1 MTAILDTG
9 ALIALERNDREMWV
23 RLKGALASDDV
34 PVTHAGVVGQAWRG
48 GPQQARLAS
57 ALGGIEVRA
66 VDEALGRLSG
76 QLLAASGLS
85 DVIDAAVALLAHDG
99 DDIFTS
105 DPKDLEA
112 LLNALDRHVELI
124 GV

>member
-23 RLKGALASDDV
+23 RLKGALTSDEV
-34 PVTHAGVVGQAWRG
+34 PITHAGVLAQAWRG
-48 GPQQARLAS
+48 GPQQARLAH
-57 ALGGIEVRA
+57 ALGGIEILPL
-66 VDEALGRLSG
+66 DEDLGRSAG

-99 DDIFTS
+99 DDVYTS
-105 DPKDLEA
+105 DRADLEV
-112 LLNALDRHVELI
+112 LLSILDRHVELI
-124 GV
+124 AV